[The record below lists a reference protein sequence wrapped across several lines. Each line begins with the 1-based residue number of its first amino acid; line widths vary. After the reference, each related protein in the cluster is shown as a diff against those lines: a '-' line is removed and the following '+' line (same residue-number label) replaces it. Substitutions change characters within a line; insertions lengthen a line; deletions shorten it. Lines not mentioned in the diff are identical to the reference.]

1 MERTLSLLQGPWRA
15 EADARIARHR
25 HGACAISVTTAAGAP
40 IAGAAIAVEQLRGP
54 LPIGTCIND
63 WIHAPE
69 GDGPRYR
76 DAVRSAFDALVCEN
90 AMKWYAVEAK
100 DGELDWRGADAA
112 CQFALD
118 AGLPLRGH
126 CLFWS
131 KRKFVQPWV
140 QGLSAAQ
147 LHARA
152 HAHLE
157 RVVARYR
164 GRLCCWD
171 GVNEL
176 LDGDYYG
183 ERLGDDAN
191 AALYRH
197 AGALD
202 AATPLFVN
210 EYSILD
216 NDERVG
222 RYLDLIARLR
232 AQGAPIG
239 GIGVQ
244 EHAAERT
251 VSDEQTARDEEAL
264 PERQGRGPI
273 IPAAMWARLDR
284 LAATGLPIHL
294 TEISFR
300 TADEQRK
307 ADQLEALV
315 LMALAHPAVE
325 HLLLWG
331 FHPRGHWLGRL
342 AALVDDDWT
351 TLPAF
356 ERLLALRRRWITPAT
371 TLTTDAAGRATF
383 TGWHGVYAL
392 RLGGRR
398 QLATFDA
405 RRNAIALIA

>member
-1 MERTLSLLQGPWRA
+1 
-15 EADARIARHR
+15 
-25 HGACAISVTTAAGAP
+25 
-40 IAGAAIAVEQLRGP
+40 
-54 LPIGTCIND
+54 
-63 WIHAPE
+63 
-69 GDGPRYR
+69 
-76 DAVRSAFDALVCEN
+76 
-90 AMKWYAVEAK
+90 
-100 DGELDWRGADAA
+100 
-112 CQFALD
+112 
-118 AGLPLRGH
+118 
-126 CLFWS
+126 
-131 KRKFVQPWV
+131 V
-140 QGLSAAQ
+140 QGLAPAQ

-191 AALYRH
+191 AAFYRH

-202 AATPLFVN
+202 ARTPLFVN

-216 NDERVG
+216 NDERTA
-222 RYLDLIARLR
+222 RYVELIARLR
-232 AQGAPIG
+232 AQGAPLG
-239 GIGVQ
+239 GIGIQ

-251 VSDEQTARDEEAL
+251 VADAAGAREEEAL

-273 IPAAMWARLDR
+273 IPAQMWARLDR
-284 LAATGLPIHL
+284 LAVTGLPIHL

-342 AALVDDDWT
+342 AALVDDDWSA
-351 TLPAF
+351 LPAF
-356 ERLLALRRRWITPAT
+356 ERLLALRRRWRTPAT
-371 TLTTDAAGRATF
+371 TLTTDAAGRAAL
-383 TGWHGVYAL
+383 TGWHGRYAL
-392 RLGGRR
+392 RVGGRTHV
-398 QLATFDA
+398 AAFDA
-405 RRNAIALIA
+405 RQSGIALTV